1 MAAKAA
7 LSLGSHLGIVSLKTG
22 GMAAKVALSLLGKQ
36 TMKGEDSHHIVI
48 HVIQEDY
55 YVCR

>member
-1 MAAKAA
+1 
-7 LSLGSHLGIVSLKTG
+7 
-22 GMAAKVALSLLGKQ
+22 MAAKVALSLLGKQ